1 MAGKAETK
9 GFEPLIRFP
18 VYTLSRRAPSTTR
31 TSLLTLYLGY
41 KGLQKY
47 WFRAQ
52 QPNNFLAFCV
62 VLCATC
68 FISTFFIS
76 ANLFTTY

>member
-9 GFEPLIRFP
+9 GFEPLIQFP

-31 TSLLTLYLGY
+31 TSLLF

-47 WFRAQ
+47 RF
-52 QPNNFLAFCV
+52 N
-62 VLCATC
+62 
-68 FISTFFIS
+68 STGGTIFQH
-76 ANLFTTY
+76 LQK